1 MSGTSMVVSGGHGLG
16 DQVLDWGSV
25 LKQGVET
32 ATNIYTAQQD
42 AQRLER
48 EREFQLKMARLT
60 QGASIQ
66 QVKDSASGETT
77 RDGMQAGP
85 STTTILLIG
94 GGLLV
99 GGFLLFGRR
108 RRS

>member
-1 MSGTSMVVSGGHGLG
+1 MVVSSGHGLG
-16 DQVLDWGSV
+16 DQVIDWGGV

-42 AQRLER
+42 SQRLER

-66 QVKDSASGETT
+66 QSQDSASGETT
-77 RDGMQAGP
+77 RDGMEAGP
-85 STTTILLIG
+85 RTTTILLVG
-94 GGLLV
+94 GAILV
-99 GGFLLFGRR
+99 GGFLFLGMRKKRR
-108 RRS
+108 